1 MRDRITRRGWNDAW
15 PRTAARCGVV
25 CRSIAVLGCLLVSAC
40 SFRTPIEYSTVAA
53 GAEAPLTTVKLET
66 IDGRESDAAMAPLD
80 ANEIGRVRGLF
91 GNAFPLFES
100 GPQSVPIVARDAT
113 ADALRLARV
122 GVYDRSPRTLV
133 ATLKKFWID
142 GYMGYKATVTMQCDL
157 RDEQGNVLWTSVITG
172 EGGGVNWAGPGTFVR
187 ATFQRALAVYVQKAG
202 GEFSSPEFQ
211 RYVF

>member
-1 MRDRITRRGWNDAW
+1 MRDRITSRRRNAACK
-15 PRTAARCGVV
+15 RTAARSGMVFRLV
-25 CRSIAVLGCLLVSAC
+25 TVLGFLLVSAC
-40 SFRTPIEYSTVAA
+40 SYRTPIEYRTIVA
-53 GAEAPLTTVKLET
+53 GAEDPLTTVKLET
-66 IDGRESDAAMAPLD
+66 IDGRESDMAQID
-80 ANEIGRVRGLF
+80 ARQIGSLRGLF
-91 GNAFPLFES
+91 GNAFPLFEA
-100 GPQSVPIVARDAT
+100 GPQSVPNVARDAT

-142 GYMGYKATVTMQCDL
+142 GYMGYKATVTVQCDL

-172 EGGGVNWAGPGTFVR
+172 EGGGVNWAGPDTFVR
-187 ATFQRALAVYVQKAG
+187 ATFQRALGVYVQKAG